1 MEYMTGELND
11 GTTPY
16 SAFKEN
22 EGKVISIKGAIHNIR
37 DMSDFAFIILRTARD
52 LIQCVYSP
60 EFSEYRLTEN
70 GNAPS
75 ATNTPPDSSLVMTGV
90 PNTGESRTKSTS
102 APVSIRISTASALEE

>member
-37 DMSDFAFIILRTARD
+37 DMSDFAFGARS
-52 LIQCVYSP
+52 YSVRV
-60 EFSEYRLTEN
+60 F
-70 GNAPS
+70 A
-75 ATNTPPDSSLVMTGV
+75 
-90 PNTGESRTKSTS
+90 
-102 APVSIRISTASALEE
+102 RIF